1 MIFSRLN
8 LFRKSPPLVPVIR
21 LSGMIMASSGFRRSL
36 SMASMAP
43 LIDKAFS
50 LRRARAVALLIN
62 SPGGSPVQ
70 SALIYD
76 RIRYLSRQKNIP
88 VPVSYTHLTLPTT

>member
-8 LFRKSPPLVPVIR
+8 PFRKSPPLVPVIR

-43 LIDKAFS
+43 LIDKAAF
-50 LRRARAVALLIN
+50 
-62 SPGGSPVQ
+62 PGN
-70 SALIYD
+70 A
-76 RIRYLSRQKNIP
+76 KNNVDP
-88 VPVSYTHLTLPTT
+88 ADPTLFFVFLGNA